1 VVSFRGRLT
10 LVNAVVL
17 GCVLLA
23 AILLLP
29 SQLSRILKANLDAS
43 LLTLAETEVA
53 SATDA
58 PGNAVHL
65 HPIAP
70 YGEGADMAR
79 LDKIVVL
86 LDRDG
91 RVVGQT
97 SALPDLRFRL
107 PDGFAEE
114 IREGR
119 TTFRTV
125 SSLSGHP
132 IRLVGIPIQ
141 GGEPAGMVLVVG
153 TSLQGVENVLQLL
166 DLVLLGVSVIVLA
179 VAGAAGYFLARRAL
193 QPVGSL
199 VSQVDQISLQNI
211 GRRLEEPRS
220 EDELAELTR
229 VLNRMLGRLEK
240 GLEIQRRF
248 TSDASHEIRTPL
260 SNLRGEIEVALMRPR
275 SPEQYQETLQSS
287 LEEVNRLTSL
297 VEGLL
302 TLTRMEH
309 DSTRLKTESVNLAD
323 LVREEVANR
332 AAEARRRALDLRA
345 EPDGPLNVSGDPTLL
360 ARLVANLIDNA
371 IRYCRPKD
379 RIVVSLARN
388 DTGAVIRVE
397 DTGPGITRED
407 RDRVFERFFRGKA
420 VHAAEPRGAGL
431 GLAICKL
438 IVELHGGTIDLRTEE
453 GAGTTVEATVP
464 L

>member
-297 VEGLL
+297 VEGGS
-302 TLTRMEH
+302 RARRGGEPRRGGPAARPG
-309 DSTRLKTESVNLAD
+309 SPGGAG
-323 LVREEVANR
+323 R
-332 AAEARRRALDLRA
+332 AAQRLGGSDPLGPAGRQPHRQRHPVLPPERPDRR
-345 EPDGPLNVSGDPTLL
+345 EP
-360 ARLVANLIDNA
+360 
-371 IRYCRPKD
+371 
-379 RIVVSLARN
+379 
-388 DTGAVIRVE
+388 GAQRHR
-397 DTGPGITRED
+397 G
-407 RDRVFERFFRGKA
+407 RD
-420 VHAAEPRGAGL
+420 PRGGHRPGDHA
-431 GLAICKL
+431 
-438 IVELHGGTIDLRTEE
+438 
-453 GAGTTVEATVP
+453 
-464 L
+464 